1 MERCQVNILVDYDNL
16 GVYKPKSIND
26 IVTLTLSRVLR
37 YIGESRIHCLV
48 RLYGGWFTKE
58 GQSNEGKAVLV
69 KLQGNEDIIETQVG
83 KDGQRV
89 VAKVH
94 VEMASSI
101 LQKPECD
108 LFFTY
113 RTKART
119 YDLRVKKQEET
130 ECKHDSCLLPLL
142 AKFLKTRKC
151 PRDGCSVDEAD
162 LVWRNE
168 QKLVDS
174 MIVCDLLYSAD
185 VQVDYIVL
193 VSDDDDF
200 VPPLVALSVMNKN
213 VIRISPKGAWNEMRF
228 DYVIPGLKS
237 ETF

>member
-1 MERCQVNILVDYDNL
+1 MNQCKVLILVDYDNL
-16 GVYKPKSIND
+16 GMYRHKSIND
-26 IVTLTLSRVLR
+26 IVTITISRVMR
-37 YIGESRIHCLV
+37 HVVEARIHCLV

-58 GQSNEGKAVLV
+58 GQSDEGKEVLL
-69 KLQGNEDIIETQVG
+69 KLQGNEDLVETQVG
-83 KDGQRV
+83 KNGQRV
-89 VAKVH
+89 VARVH

-101 LQKPECD
+101 LQKPEHD

-119 YDLRVKKQEET
+119 YDIRVKKQEET
-130 ECKHDSCLLPLL
+130 KCKHNACLLPLL

-151 PRDGCSVDEAD
+151 PRNECSVGAND

-174 MIVCDLLYSAD
+174 MIVCDLLYSAG

-200 VPPLVALSVMNKN
+200 VPPLVALSVMNKK
-213 VIRISPKGAWNEMRF
+213 VIRISPKVAGNTMRF
-228 DYVIPGLKS
+228 DYAIPNLKY

>member
-1 MERCQVNILVDYDNL
+1 MERCEMLILVDYDNL
-16 GVYKPKSIND
+16 GMYKHKSIND
-26 IVTLTLSRVLR
+26 IVTITLSRALR
-37 YIGESRIHCLV
+37 HIGEARIHCQV

-58 GQSNEGKAVLV
+58 GQSGEGKEVLL
-69 KLQGNEDIIETQVG
+69 KLQGNENIIEKQVG
-83 KDGQRV
+83 KNGQWV
-89 VAKVH
+89 VAIVH
-94 VEMASSI
+94 IEMASSI
-101 LQKPECD
+101 LQKPEHD

-119 YDLRVKKQEET
+119 YDIRVKKQEEVA
-130 ECKHDSCLLPLL
+130 CGQDSCLLPLL

-151 PRDGCSVDEAD
+151 PREGCSVGADD

-174 MIVCDLLYSAD
+174 MIVCDLLYSAGA
-185 VQVDYIVL
+185 QVNYIVL

-200 VPPLVALSVMNKN
+200 VPPLIALSVMNKQ
-213 VIRISPKGAWNEMRF
+213 VIRVSPKGKAEEMRF
-228 DYVIPGLKS
+228 DYAIPNLKC